1 MQALY
6 QLSYSPRSLVRRGFP
21 SAASPAYTG
30 YTAFCQ
36 IASRDT
42 GRWATPPCR
51 APAPAVGTVG
61 PVSISR
67 RPAGSTAPPA
77 LRACHALRD
86 RLLRRP
92 TAPALTVSLL
102 SFAAFWAAQHA
113 TDPSMI
119 DLMVYRAEGQA
130 VLDGH
135 DLYAMRATYADLPA
149 TYPPFAALLFLPLTL
164 PEVPVLRAAATVA
177 NLGLLVA
184 LAHLSLRLLNRPLH
198 VPRPAAALGVAA
210 VAVWCEPVWTTLR
223 YGQINLL
230 VATLVLWDLTRRPG
244 QRWAGVGIGVAAG
257 IKLTP
262 ALFAVFLALHG
273 LALYGPARRRLRP
286 RHPDRRDGQGGPG
299 RRAGP
304 WNPRL
309 RQAAVAAAT
318 FLGTALLPA
327 LLLPH
332 DSLRFWGG
340 AVLRSDRVGRAELTD
355 NQSLNGVAARLLHT
369 GDPGG
374 LWLGLAL
381 LAAALG
387 LGAAVAAAL
396 AGRCGLPHAAAW
408 SAAACAV
415 TMLLISPISW
425 SHHWVWCLPLTL
437 LPAVEAQRRRS
448 LRWAAGALSAAL
460 VFCSYVPWWVPRDP
474 NAPRPPELRQNGA
487 EILLSAC
494 YPLAG
499 VVFLAVTA
507 AVALR
512 TLRGPGARTPAG
524 RRDRGGRDEREGRD
538 RGIGAAAGAQAV
550 AKE

>member
-1 MQALY
+1 M
-6 QLSYSPRSLVRRGFP
+6 S
-21 SAASPAYTG
+21 T
-30 YTAFCQ
+30 
-36 IASRDT
+36 
-42 GRWATPPCR
+42 
-51 APAPAVGTVG
+51 
-61 PVSISR
+61 SR

-77 LRACHALRD
+77 LRACRGLRS

-92 TAPALTVSLL
+92 TAPALAVSLL
-102 SFAAFWAAQHA
+102 SFAAFWAAQRT

-119 DLMVYRAEGQA
+119 DLMVYRAEGRA

-164 PEVPVLRAAATVA
+164 PDVPVLRAAATVSG
-177 NLGLLVA
+177 LVLLVA
-184 LAHLSLRLLNRPLH
+184 LAHLSLRLLHRPLH

-244 QRWAGVGIGVAAG
+244 QRWAGTGIGVAAG

-262 ALFAVFLALHG
+262 GLFAVFLALHG
-273 LALYGPARRRLRP
+273 LVLHRLARSRP
-286 RHPDRRDGQGGPG
+286 RHPDRQDGPSGPDRRDGP
-299 RRAGP
+299 P
-304 WNPRL
+304 WNPWL
-309 RQAAVAAAT
+309 RQAAVAAAA
-318 FLGTALLPA
+318 FLGTALLSA

-332 DSLRFWGG
+332 DFLRFWGG

-396 AGRCGLPHAAAW
+396 AGRRGLPNAAAW
-408 SAAACAV
+408 STTACAV

-437 LPAVEAQRRRS
+437 LLAVEAQRRRS
-448 LRWAAGALSAAL
+448 LRWSAGALLAAL
-460 VFCSYVPWWVPRDP
+460 VFWSYVPWWVPRDP

-499 VVFLAVTA
+499 AVFLAVTA
-507 AVALR
+507 VVALR
-512 TLRGPGARTPAG
+512 VLCG
-524 RRDRGGRDEREGRD
+524 RRPGHRPG
-538 RGIGAAAGAQAV
+538 GAAGTPGSVGATTGAQAV

>member
-1 MQALY
+1 M
-6 QLSYSPRSLVRRGFP
+6 S
-21 SAASPAYTG
+21 T
-30 YTAFCQ
+30 
-36 IASRDT
+36 
-42 GRWATPPCR
+42 
-51 APAPAVGTVG
+51 
-61 PVSISR
+61 SR

-77 LRACHALRD
+77 LRGCRGLRD

-92 TAPALTVSLL
+92 TTPALALSLL
-102 SFAAFWAAQHA
+102 SFAAFWAAQRA

-119 DLMVYRAEGQA
+119 DLLVYRAEGRA
-130 VLDGH
+130 VRDGH

-149 TYPPFAALLFLPLTL
+149 TYPPFAALLFLPLT
-164 PEVPVLRAAATVA
+164 VPDVPALRAAATVTG
-177 NLGLLVA
+177 LGLLVA
-184 LAHLSLRLLNRPLH
+184 LAHLSLRLLGRPLH
-198 VPRPAAALGVAA
+198 VPRSAAALAVAA

-244 QRWAGVGIGVAAG
+244 QRWAGTGIGVAAG

-273 LALYGPARRRLRP
+273 LARSGLRRRHRDRNRDRNRGDGP
-286 RHPDRRDGQGGPG
+286 GGPDRGDGPGGPDRRDG
-299 RRAGP
+299 P
-304 WNPRL
+304 WNPWL
-309 RQAAVAAAT
+309 RQAAVAAAA
-318 FLGTALLPA
+318 FLGTALLSA

-332 DSLRFWGG
+332 DSLRFWSG

-381 LAAALG
+381 LAAVLG

-396 AGRCGLPHAAAW
+396 AGRWGLPNASAW

-437 LPAVEAQRRRS
+437 LLAVEAQRRRS
-448 LRWAAGALSAAL
+448 LRWSAGALLAAL

-474 NAPRPPELRQNGA
+474 DAAHAPELRQSGA

-499 VVFLAVTA
+499 AVFLVVTA
-507 AVALR
+507 VVALR
-512 TLRGPGARTPAG
+512 TLRGRGTGHRLDGGAETADAAGTAGAAGRQGTPALRPG
-524 RRDRGGRDEREGRD
+524 LRP
-538 RGIGAAAGAQAV
+538 
-550 AKE
+550 

>member
-1 MQALY
+1 M
-6 QLSYSPRSLVRRGFP
+6 S
-21 SAASPAYTG
+21 T
-30 YTAFCQ
+30 
-36 IASRDT
+36 
-42 GRWATPPCR
+42 
-51 APAPAVGTVG
+51 
-61 PVSISR
+61 SR
-67 RPAGSTAPPA
+67 RPVGSAAPPA
-77 LRACHALRD
+77 PRAGRRVQD

-92 TAPALTVSLL
+92 MAPALAVSLL

-119 DLMVYRAEGQA
+119 DLMVYRAEGRA

-164 PEVPVLRAAATVA
+164 PEVPVLRAAATVSG
-177 NLGLLVA
+177 LVLLVT
-184 LAHLSLRLLNRPLH
+184 LAHLSLRLLHRPLH

-230 VATLVLWDLTRRPG
+230 VAALVLWDLTRRPG

-273 LALYGPARRRLRP
+273 LALHRPARSRPRP
-286 RHPDRRDGQGGPG
+286 RHPDGRGGPG
-299 RRAGP
+299 GP
-304 WNPRL
+304 ERWEGPRNPWL
-309 RQAAVAAAT
+309 RQAAVAAAA
-318 FLGTALLPA
+318 FLGTALLSA

-332 DSLRFWGG
+332 DSLRFWSG
-340 AVLRSDRVGRAELTD
+340 AVLRPDRVGRAELTD

-374 LWLGLAL
+374 LWLGPAL
-381 LAAALG
+381 LAAVLG

-396 AGRCGLPHAAAW
+396 AGRRGLPNAAAW
-408 SAAACAV
+408 STAACAV

-437 LPAVEAQRRRS
+437 LLVVEAQRRRS
-448 LRWAAGALSAAL
+448 LRWSAGALLAAL
-460 VFCSYVPWWVPRDP
+460 VFWSYVPWWVPRDP
-474 NAPRPPELRQNGA
+474 DAPRPPELHQNGA

-499 VVFLAVTA
+499 AVFLAVTA
-507 AVALR
+507 VVALR
-512 TLRGPGARTPAG
+512 VLCGRGAGHRPGGAPGTAGAARTAG
-524 RRDRGGRDEREGRD
+524 HV
-538 RGIGAAAGAQAV
+538 GAAGGTQAV

>member
-1 MQALY
+1 M
-6 QLSYSPRSLVRRGFP
+6 S
-21 SAASPAYTG
+21 T
-30 YTAFCQ
+30 
-36 IASRDT
+36 
-42 GRWATPPCR
+42 
-51 APAPAVGTVG
+51 
-61 PVSISR
+61 SR
-67 RPAGSTAPPA
+67 RAAGSTAPPA
-77 LRACHALRD
+77 LRGYRGLKEC
-86 RLLRRP
+86 LLRRP
-92 TAPALTVSLL
+92 VSLVSLALAASLL
-102 SFAAFWAAQHA
+102 SFAAFWSAQRA
-113 TDPSMI
+113 MDASMI
-119 DLMVYRAEGQA
+119 DLLVYRAEGRA
-130 VLDGH
+130 VRDGH

-149 TYPPFAALLFLPLTL
+149 TYPPFAALLFLPLTVPDL
-164 PEVPVLRAAATVA
+164 PALRAAATVA
-177 NLGLLVA
+177 GLGLLVA
-184 LAHLSLRLLNRPLH
+184 LAHLSLRLLGRPLH
-198 VPRPAAALGVAA
+198 VPRSAAALGVAA

-244 QRWAGVGIGVAAG
+244 QRWAGAGIGVAAG

-273 LALYGPARRRLRP
+273 LARSGLRH
-286 RHPDRRDGQGGPG
+286 RHPDRRDGLGVPD
-299 RRAGP
+299 RREGP
-304 WNPRL
+304 WNPWL
-309 RQAAVAAAT
+309 RQAAVAAAA
-318 FLGTALLPA
+318 FLGTALLSA

-374 LWLGLAL
+374 LWLVLAL

-396 AGRCGLPHAAAW
+396 AGRCGLPNASAW

-437 LPAVEAQRRRS
+437 LLAVEAQRRRS
-448 LRWAAGALSAAL
+448 LRWSAGALLAVL

-474 NAPRPPELRQNGA
+474 DAPHAPELRQSGA

-499 VVFLAVTA
+499 AVFLVVTA
-507 AVALR
+507 VVALR
-512 TLRGPGARTPAG
+512 TLRGRGPGHRPGGGAGTADAAG
-524 RRDRGGRDEREGRD
+524 RAGAAGAAGTAGAAGDT
-538 RGIGAAAGAQAV
+538 GAAARAQAV

>member
-1 MQALY
+1 M
-6 QLSYSPRSLVRRGFP
+6 S
-21 SAASPAYTG
+21 T
-30 YTAFCQ
+30 
-36 IASRDT
+36 
-42 GRWATPPCR
+42 
-51 APAPAVGTVG
+51 
-61 PVSISR
+61 SR
-67 RPAGSTAPPA
+67 RPDGSAAPPA
-77 LRACHALRD
+77 LRGCRGIRD

-92 TAPALTVSLL
+92 MAPALAVSLL
-102 SFAAFWAAQHA
+102 SFAAFWAARHA
-113 TDPSMI
+113 TAPSMI
-119 DLMVYRAEGQA
+119 DLMVYRAEGRA

-164 PEVPVLRAAATVA
+164 PEVPVLRAAATVSG
-177 NLGLLVA
+177 LVLLVA
-184 LAHLSLRLLNRPLH
+184 LAHLSLRLLHRPLH

-210 VAVWCEPVWTTLR
+210 VAVWSEPVWTTLR

-244 QRWAGVGIGVAAG
+244 RRWAGVGIGIAAG

-262 ALFAVFLALHG
+262 ALFAVYLALHG
-273 LALYGPARRRLRP
+273 LALHG
-286 RHPDRRDGQGGPG
+286 PDRRK
-299 RRAGP
+299 GP
-304 WNPRL
+304 WNPWL
-309 RQAAVAAAT
+309 RQAAVAAAA
-318 FLGTALLPA
+318 FLGTALLAA

-332 DSLRFWGG
+332 DSLRFWSG
-340 AVLRSDRVGRAELTD
+340 AVLRPDRVGRAELTD

-374 LWLGLAL
+374 LWLGPAL
-381 LAAALG
+381 LATVLG

-396 AGRCGLPHAAAW
+396 AGRRGLPNAGAW

-437 LPAVEAQRRRS
+437 LLVVEAQRRRS
-448 LRWAAGALSAAL
+448 LRWSAGALLAAL
-460 VFCSYVPWWVPRDP
+460 VFWSYVPWWVPRDP
-474 NAPRPPELRQNGA
+474 DAPRPPELHQNGA

-499 VVFLAVTA
+499 AVFLGVTA
-507 AVALR
+507 VVALR
-512 TLRGPGARTPAG
+512 VLCGGESGHRPGGATGTARTAG
-524 RRDRGGRDEREGRD
+524 DAGAGG
-538 RGIGAAAGAQAV
+538 GAQAV